1 MNGISKIIPGPIHAK
16 HASDKCY
23 GNKILMFD
31 TKHIIKHPKD
41 LRRMPFC
48 TYKMIIMHTTHA
60 QKYKRSIVN
69 IEFTIESFLLL
80 MTRCNGN
87 ECNASILMRISL
99 AS

>member
-1 MNGISKIIPGPIHAK
+1 MNGVPNIIPNPIHAK

-23 GNKILMFD
+23 GNKILVFD
-31 TKHIIKHPKD
+31 TKHIIKHPKN

-60 QKYKRSIVN
+60 LKYKRSIVN

-80 MTRCNGN
+80 LTRCNGN
-87 ECNASILMRISL
+87 ECNVSILMQILL

>member
-1 MNGISKIIPGPIHAK
+1 MNDVSKIIPNPIHAK

-23 GNKILMFD
+23 GNKILVFD
-31 TKHIIKHPKD
+31 TKHIIN
-41 LRRMPFC
+41 LRRVPFC

-60 QKYKRSIVN
+60 LKYKRSIVN
-69 IEFTIESFLLL
+69 IEYTIESFLLL

-87 ECNASILMRISL
+87 ECNVSILMRTLL